1 MCFKRIEGRE
11 QLRKL
16 KHFLN
21 KNRMWICLDD
31 FINAPECSYCSLI
44 YQINYSYKCNKHS
57 SVETFRNSILSPT
70 FVMLEDIYR
79 EHKKKEKD
87 CKTIKIVLLKKDKKI
102 YIQYHFCKCFLS
114 CESIK

>member
-31 FINAPECSYCSLI
+31 FINAPECSYCSPI
-44 YQINYSYKCNKHS
+44 YQISYSYKCNKHS

-79 EHKKKEKD
+79 EHKKKRKRLQNYKN
-87 CKTIKIVLLKKDKKI
+87 CFIKKRQKNIYTIS
-102 YIQYHFCKCFLS
+102 FL
-114 CESIK
+114 